1 MQKIITSLALLL
13 FSITVAF
20 SQSKTDDIKAL
31 FELMDT
37 EKTINAT
44 TDNMISI
51 FKQQGLMQFNSD
63 EDKEEMDAYM
73 DYMTKK
79 VKEMTM
85 GLLTDMVPIYDKHF
99 THDEIKGLID
109 FYSTPIGKKLLE
121 KTPELTQDMMNLSMT
136 KYMPEIQKS
145 MLEKLEEMK

>member
-85 GLLTDMVPIYDKHF
+85 GLLNDMVPIYDKHF

>member
-79 VKEMTM
+79 VKEMTV